1 MHSYKA
7 SIVQLVGRD
16 TFVDDSGNRVSMNR
30 TKAAGAYP
38 LPLVEVWASLLSRT
52 LQPCHVEEELETIVE
67 RFNSGILQASKRGN
81 SPQFDILDRLC
92 RHKFPNSKST
102 LCLGKTQRQ
111 SKHRKENGKRKRQEP
126 SQYSLVEAVE
136 FETSVVASR
145 CLPTSDL
152 EPRRSSRWL
161 WVGINMLWESWN
173 CGPFVTIDL
182 LTLHQQM
189 QQ

>member
-1 MHSYKA
+1 MCAYGTPYKKMTRVVTNIVELC
-7 SIVQLVGRD
+7 SLQRTCIHTKHLVQLVGRD

-81 SPQFDILDRLC
+81 SSQFDILDRLILST
-92 RHKFPNSKST
+92 NSQTPRAHCVWARLSGNQSTEKETERESGKSP
-102 LCLGKTQRQ
+102 Q
-111 SKHRKENGKRKRQEP
+111 H
-126 SQYSLVEAVE
+126 SLVEAVE
-136 FETSVVASR
+136 LETSVAASR

-152 EPRRSSRWL
+152 EPQRSSR
-161 WVGINMLWESWN
+161 
-173 CGPFVTIDL
+173 
-182 LTLHQQM
+182 
-189 QQ
+189 